1 MQSSSPRKSE
11 ALIAFGANEGD
22 CEVALARTIQMLEDN
37 PAVLELKSSRA
48 VRTKAVTGES
58 PEKMAFAA
66 ESPDSSGQNPQ
77 SAPVQQKEYL
87 NAAIRVL
94 TTLSPDQLHQSLIA
108 IEQEL
113 GRERERRWGPR
124 TIDLD
129 LLLIGDLQQRRED
142 LTIPHPRMS
151 FRRFVLQ
158 PALDIAANMVHPESG
173 MTLQQ
178 LVDHLDS
185 ADSIIVIATNDGEF
199 VANISQN
206 VDISGYEVRFVKT
219 DKEFL
224 TQSAGAKLVVACID
238 ETNLDQETEKL
249 IRFAYNFA
257 GPTLRINLALGEEMA
272 TKELYAAIEAMNP

>member
-1 MQSSSPRKSE
+1 MQSSSAKKSE

-22 CEVALARTIQMLEDN
+22 CEAALAKTIEILEND
-37 PAVLELKSSRA
+37 PAILELKCSRA

-58 PEKMAFAA
+58 PVDCETLIAGEQA
-66 ESPDSSGQNPQ
+66 
-77 SAPVQQKEYL
+77 EYL

-94 TTLSPDQLHQSLIA
+94 MTFSPDDLHQTLIA

-129 LLLIGDLQQRRED
+129 LLLIGDLQLRSDD

-151 FRRFVLQ
+151 YRRFVLQ

-185 ADSIIVIATNDGEF
+185 AASIIVIAANDNEF
-199 VANISQN
+199 AQIISQN
-206 VDISGYEVRFVKT
+206 IDAADCEVRVVNT
-219 DKEFL
+219 DQEFL

-238 ETNLDQETEKL
+238 ETKMDAETEKL
-249 IRFAYNFA
+249 TRFAYNFA
-257 GPTLRINLALGEEMA
+257 GPTLRLKPTLGVQMA
-272 TKELYAAIEAMNP
+272 SKELCAAIEAMNP